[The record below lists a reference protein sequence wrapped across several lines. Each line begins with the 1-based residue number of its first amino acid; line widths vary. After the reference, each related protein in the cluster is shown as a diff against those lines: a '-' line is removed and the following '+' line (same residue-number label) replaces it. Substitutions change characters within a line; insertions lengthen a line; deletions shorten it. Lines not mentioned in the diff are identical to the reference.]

1 MEPDEVERFRHE
13 AEARDWIRRG
23 YDTPEKIAELK
34 FKITAKRG
42 KQAADRL
49 VDEMRRQWKRR
60 YEWIGGTDGR

>member
-1 MEPDEVERFRHE
+1 MEPDEVEAYRAE
-13 AEARDWIRRG
+13 CEARDWLRRG

-49 VDEMRRQWKRR
+49 VEEMRRQWKRQD
-60 YEWIGGTDGR
+60 EWMEGAND